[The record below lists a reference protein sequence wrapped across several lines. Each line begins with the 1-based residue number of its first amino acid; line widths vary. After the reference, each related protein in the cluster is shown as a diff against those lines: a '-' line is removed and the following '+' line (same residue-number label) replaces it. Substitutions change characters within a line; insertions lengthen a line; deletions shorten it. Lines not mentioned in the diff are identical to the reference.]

1 MFCLMCGSWEIYE
14 SSPQVFKCV
23 CGCYSSQERITDSYL
38 EQHDIEG
45 NPIDLDD
52 IIIKTDEEGE

>member
-14 SSPQVFKCV
+14 SSPEVFKCV
-23 CGCYSSQERITDSYL
+23 CGCYSSRDRITDSYL
-38 EQHDIEG
+38 EAHEVEG

-52 IIIKTDEEGE
+52 IIIGEDDYDE